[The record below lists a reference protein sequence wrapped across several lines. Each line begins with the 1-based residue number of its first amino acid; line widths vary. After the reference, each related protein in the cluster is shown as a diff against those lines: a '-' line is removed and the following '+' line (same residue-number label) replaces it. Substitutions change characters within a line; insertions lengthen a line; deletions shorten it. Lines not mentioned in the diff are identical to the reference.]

1 MRISFSISSRTE
13 SGSVEGTVRSA
24 SEDELVGEL
33 LCESELLK
41 IKFGFLFD
49 EDVPTD
55 SEEVRV
61 CGSIGDEELPSEHA
75 RNIAIGK
82 ANKTFFSTYNLF
94 IQGREKPKT
103 IDTWCITQK
112 KICQN
117 HELSVDITCVLFEH
131 HLAYN
136 P

>member
-41 IKFGFLFD
+41 VKPRFSFD

-55 SEEVRV
+55 SRLTHKMVQSKKHKR
-61 CGSIGDEELPSEHA
+61 
-75 RNIAIGK
+75 K
-82 ANKTFFSTYNLF
+82 AY
-94 IQGREKPKT
+94 
-103 IDTWCITQK
+103 
-112 KICQN
+112 
-117 HELSVDITCVLFEH
+117 
-131 HLAYN
+131 
-136 P
+136 